1 MNEVAVIEP
10 VTSKFALTLYIPPL
24 IVHIEEPP
32 PPPPPRV
39 DKSTELPS
47 PIDNILLAWLNER
60 VWSSVSVSTV
70 LNCDAIDE
78 LKAVNPFVCS
88 KEI

>member
-39 DKSTELPS
+39 DKSTEFPS
-47 PIDNILLAWLNER
+47 PIVNTLLAWLNER
-60 VWSSVSVSTV
+60 VWSSVSTV
-70 LNCDAIDE
+70 LSDVAIDE
-78 LKAVNPFVCS
+78 LNAVNPSV
-88 KEI
+88 

>member
-10 VTSKFALTLYIPPL
+10 VTSKSALTLYIPPL

-47 PIDNILLAWLNER
+47 PIDNILLA
-60 VWSSVSVSTV
+60 
-70 LNCDAIDE
+70 
-78 LKAVNPFVCS
+78 
-88 KEI
+88 